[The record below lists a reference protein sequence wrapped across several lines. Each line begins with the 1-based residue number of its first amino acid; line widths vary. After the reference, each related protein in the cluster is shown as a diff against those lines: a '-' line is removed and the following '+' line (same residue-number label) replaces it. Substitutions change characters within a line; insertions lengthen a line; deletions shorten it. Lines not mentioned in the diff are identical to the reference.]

1 MRRIVALAMALAL
14 ICGCAAAAAQTREVQ
29 VRLEGRD
36 VTATETRYDS
46 GLGFAFWYPA
56 DLLTVDRDFSESGM
70 SLLLCPSDMEID
82 LPIYMELMLP
92 EAIGLNG
99 GEFLDENAPEDLE
112 YSIDITDAGI
122 EIVFY
127 SLYDSETGLV
137 SGYYVV
143 RKDIDHYVLVATVY
157 PATATAGFAGWFNR
171 IIWNLE
177 ID

>member
-1 MRRIVALAMALAL
+1 MKKAIAL
-14 ICGCAAAAAQTREVQ
+14 ILLLACLGCAALAEPATREVEI
-29 VRLEGRD
+29 RLEGKQ
-36 VTATETRYDS
+36 VTATETWYDT

-56 DLLTVDRDFSESGM
+56 ELLEVDRDMSESGL

-92 EAIGLNG
+92 EAIGQTG
-99 GEFLDENAPEDLE
+99 GEFLDDNAPEGLT
-112 YSIDITDAGI
+112 YSVDITDAGT

-127 SLYDSETGLV
+127 SLYDGETGLV

-143 RKDIDHYVLVATVY
+143 RKDPDHCVLVATVY

-171 IIWNLE
+171 IIWGLE
-177 ID
+177 IR